1 MLGFHVVGGRLGGAT
16 EGRSLEQRPTYGQP
30 EKAPMT
36 GDQSG
41 RVYQLTRERKTHH
54 LGVPSRP
61 SIVLKKKKKAT
72 EAQAPSSILKAGT
85 EERTRLHSPRGHPVT
100 KNRVA
105 DADFGTEA

>member
-1 MLGFHVVGGRLGGAT
+1 MVGGRLGGAT

-61 SIVLKKKKKAT
+61 SIVLKKKKKPQKLRRPA
-72 EAQAPSSILKAGT
+72 AS
-85 EERTRLHSPRGHPVT
+85 
-100 KNRVA
+100 
-105 DADFGTEA
+105 